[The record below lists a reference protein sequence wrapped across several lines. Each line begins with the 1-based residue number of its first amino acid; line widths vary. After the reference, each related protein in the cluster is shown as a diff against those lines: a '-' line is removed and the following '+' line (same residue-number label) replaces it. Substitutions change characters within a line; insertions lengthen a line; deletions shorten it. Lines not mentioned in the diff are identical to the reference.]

1 MSELEEAMRSDD
13 PEERRRAT
21 SALPSAPDGE
31 RGALLIR
38 ALGDVD
44 WRVRKEG
51 ARVAASVAEDWGLLP
66 ELVDGLCQGE
76 NVGLRNSAL
85 EVLERLGPRAANA
98 LLVALP
104 RVPEPARKFVVAAL
118 GFAGGAGVE
127 KLAELSRDAEPNTA
141 QAAIEA
147 LARVGGDRAEEAL
160 RGHLEAEDPVQRLAA
175 LEGLERLQAQV
186 SLDALA
192 PLLGD
197 RLVRRLA
204 LRILGYSEEPGA
216 AATLL
221 GALEDGGAA
230 SLEAT
235 VALGRLLTRGG
246 PAAREMAKLAEGLSE
261 PVRKHLR
268 TVAQSG
274 RDEARRAAT
283 WVLLLARDEQ
293 SLGAAAELAADDRLP
308 PVALDVIRRWGGS
321 AIRPLVDA
329 SSELSPRGRAIALQ
343 MASDLAARAEPAPDV
358 LRSLRAALRALLSSD
373 EATVVAAGAEA
384 LGRWAEPE
392 DAKLLLRA
400 ARAFPEQVARAAG
413 RALERLASSAP
424 DAVEAELSSVPLDG
438 QLGAALLPAVAAL
451 GGQSATDLLQATLNA
466 DDPRARRAAVMA
478 LPRLGGERA
487 VELAGFALADEDVD
501 VQVAAV
507 TVLAQLSKSGG
518 DLGVAPLRLALR
530 ASFEP
535 VIAAAARALG
545 QIRDRASIATMR
557 ELVSEGRPGV
567 AVAAMEALRVMED
580 PALDDLL
587 VEALGQED
595 EELVKEALRAIAQS
609 EAPRREA
616 RIALALEHSAWD
628 VRQLAASLLGQL
640 GTDEARA
647 SLTKRR
653 GREGDKGVRESIDS
667 ALDEPLEPGEDAEEG
682 D

>member
-1 MSELEEAMRSDD
+1 VSDDLRAAMDSED

-21 SALPSAPDGE
+21 AALASAGATDRS
-31 RGALLIR
+31 ALLIR

-51 ARVAASVAEDWGLLP
+51 ARIAATVAEEWGLLP
-66 ELVDGLCQGE
+66 ELVDGICQGE

-104 RVPEPARKFVVAAL
+104 RVPEAARKFVVAAL

-127 KLAELSRDAEPNTA
+127 KLAELSRDPEPNTA

-147 LARVGGDRAEEAL
+147 LARVGGERAEEAL
-160 RGHLEAEDPVQRLAA
+160 RGHLAAEDPVQRLAA

-186 SLDALA
+186 SLEALT
-192 PLLGD
+192 PLLQD

-204 LRILGYSEEPGA
+204 LRVLGYSEEPGA
-216 AATLL
+216 ADALL
-221 GALEDGGAA
+221 DALEDGGAA
-230 SLEAT
+230 ALEAT
-235 VALGRLLTRGG
+235 VALGRLLSRGG
-246 PAAREMAKLAEGLSE
+246 PVAREMARRAKQLGE
-261 PVRKHLR
+261 PVRKQLR
-268 TVAQSG
+268 GVSQSG

-283 WVLLLARDEQ
+283 WVLLLARDEE

-308 PVALDVIRRWGGS
+308 PIALDVIRRWGGP
-321 AIRPLVDA
+321 AIGPLVQA
-329 SSELSPRGRAIALQ
+329 APGLPPRARAVALQ

-358 LRSLRAALRALLSSD
+358 LKALRVALRDTLQSGD
-373 EATVVAAGAEA
+373 GIAVGAAAEA
-384 LGRWAEPE
+384 LGRWAEAE
-392 DAKLLLRA
+392 DAPALVAA
-400 ARAFPEQVARAAG
+400 ARAFPEHVARAAG
-413 RALERLASSAP
+413 RALERLAASAP
-424 DAVEAELSSVPLDG
+424 DAVEAQLGSLPLDG
-438 QLGAALLPAVAAL
+438 PLGAALLPAVAAL

-478 LPRLGGERA
+478 LPKLGGERA

-507 TVLAQLSKSGG
+507 MVLGQLSRGG
-518 DLGVAPLRLALR
+518 ELGVAQLRLALR

-535 VIAAAARALG
+535 VVAAAARALG
-545 QIRDRASIATMR
+545 QIGDRASLATLR
-557 ELVSEGRPGV
+557 ELVKEGRPGV
-567 AVAAMEALRVMED
+567 AVAAMEALRLMED

-587 VEALGQED
+587 VEALGQDD

-609 EAPRREA
+609 DTPRREA
-616 RIALALEHSAWD
+616 RIGLALEHSAWD

-640 GTDEARA
+640 GTDDARA
-647 SLTKRR
+647 ALSRR
-653 GREGDKGVRESIDS
+653 REREADRGVRESIDT
-667 ALDEPLEPGEDAEEG
+667 ALDADLDGEEG
-682 D
+682 

>member
-21 SALPSAPDGE
+21 SALPSAPDGD

-51 ARVAASVAEDWGLLP
+51 ARVAASVAEDRGHLP

-104 RVPEPARKFVVAAL
+104 RVPEAARKFVVAAL

-283 WVLLLARDEQ
+283 WVLLLARDEH

-384 LGRWAEPE
+384 LGRWAAPA
-392 DAKLLLRA
+392 DSKLLLRA
-400 ARAFPEQVARAAG
+400 ARVFPEPVARAAG

-466 DDPRARRAAVMA
+466 DDPRARRAAVRA
-478 LPRLGGERA
+478 LPRRGGERA
-487 VELAGFALADEDVD
+487 VELA
-501 VQVAAV
+501 
-507 TVLAQLSKSGG
+507 AQL
-518 DLGVAPLRLALR
+518 
-530 ASFEP
+530 
-535 VIAAAARALG
+535 
-545 QIRDRASIATMR
+545 
-557 ELVSEGRPGV
+557 
-567 AVAAMEALRVMED
+567 
-580 PALDDLL
+580 
-587 VEALGQED
+587 
-595 EELVKEALRAIAQS
+595 
-609 EAPRREA
+609 
-616 RIALALEHSAWD
+616 
-628 VRQLAASLLGQL
+628 
-640 GTDEARA
+640 
-647 SLTKRR
+647 
-653 GREGDKGVRESIDS
+653 
-667 ALDEPLEPGEDAEEG
+667 
-682 D
+682 

>member
-1 MSELEEAMRSDD
+1 MRSDD

-51 ARVAASVAEDWGLLP
+51 ARVAAGVAEDWGLLP

-283 WVLLLARDEQ
+283 RDALTQVLVRLTGDVSVSLSEAAQPILQATERFLRSYRYAAVPPAEPGMEGGTALVADFDAGALRQAVKNAGLPIWSAQRPVTLVWLLAPDPVAGRQIVPAADAEARAGG
-293 SLGAAAELAADDRLP
+293 LLAAAQGRGLPLDFPVMDEEDRGLISAMELAAGSQAAVRRASDRYAPRHTLIVELQGQDGSFRVLWSMLGDEGAAQRWESFGRSADQALAAGFEQYADRLAQGYAVTIAP
-308 PVALDVIRRWGGS
+308 GWVQATRLRVLGIAQLADYAAVLAHLQGLQFVEQVDLS
-321 AIRPLVDA
+321 AV
-329 SSELSPRGRAIALQ
+329 SGQELSFALRFEGDIG
-343 MASDLAARAEPAPDV
+343 DLE
-358 LRSLRAALRALLSSD
+358 RSL
-373 EATVVAAGAEA
+373 
-384 LGRWAEPE
+384 
-392 DAKLLLRA
+392 
-400 ARAFPEQVARAAG
+400 
-413 RALERLASSAP
+413 
-424 DAVEAELSSVPLDG
+424 
-438 QLGAALLPAVAAL
+438 QLG
-451 GGQSATDLLQATLNA
+451 G
-466 DDPRARRAAVMA
+466 
-478 LPRLGGERA
+478 
-487 VELAGFALADEDVD
+487 
-501 VQVAAV
+501 
-507 TVLAQLSKSGG
+507 
-518 DLGVAPLRLALR
+518 
-530 ASFEP
+530 
-535 VIAAAARALG
+535 
-545 QIRDRASIATMR
+545 
-557 ELVSEGRPGV
+557 
-567 AVAAMEALRVMED
+567 
-580 PALDDLL
+580 LL
-587 VEALGQED
+587 VESERSPLSATPD
-595 EELVKEALRAIAQS
+595 RA
-609 EAPRREA
+609 
-616 RIALALEHSAWD
+616 
-628 VRQLAASLLGQL
+628 
-640 GTDEARA
+640 
-647 SLTKRR
+647 
-653 GREGDKGVRESIDS
+653 
-667 ALDEPLEPGEDAEEG
+667 DEPPSGLNFFAVGAQPELRYRLNR
-682 D
+682 